1 MAEIGLSSP
10 SSLPGLTR
18 QSILFSKTIVAKK
31 MDARV
36 RPAHDAVSVR
46 GAACLLDLAGIS
58 VSFRARKRASRK
70 S

>member
-1 MAEIGLSSP
+1 VAEIGLPFP
-10 SSLPGLTR
+10 SSLAGLTR
-18 QSILFSKTIVAKK
+18 QSILFSKMIPAKK

-36 RPAHDAVSVR
+36 KPAHDAVSAR
-46 GAACLLDLAGIS
+46 GAACLLDLAGVS